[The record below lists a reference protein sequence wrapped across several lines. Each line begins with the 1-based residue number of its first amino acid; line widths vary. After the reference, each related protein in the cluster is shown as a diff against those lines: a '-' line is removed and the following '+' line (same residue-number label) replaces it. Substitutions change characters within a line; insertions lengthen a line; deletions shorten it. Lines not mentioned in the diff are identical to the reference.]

1 MILIDSNS
9 LVVLILGL
17 IDPELINT
25 HKKTSI
31 YDEEDFYK
39 LLGLIEN
46 FENLIFLPNIW
57 TEVDNLLNN
66 FSGERKYL
74 YVKKI
79 TELIKTSTEQY
90 LQSELATQENYFISL
105 GITDSLIIK
114 LGKECKILITSD
126 SQLSDYAIANGIEV
140 YDMKKVKNNGFR

>member
-1 MILIDSNS
+1 M
-9 LVVLILGL
+9 
-17 IDPELINT
+17 
-25 HKKTSI
+25 
-31 YDEEDFYK
+31 
-39 LLGLIEN
+39 
-46 FENLIFLPNIW
+46 
-57 TEVDNLLNN
+57 NN